1 MKLYLGQ
8 TVLFKNESG
17 VLSPAI
23 VTQINPDGSVSLI
36 DFPVSGHVAA
46 RHKIWFGT
54 GPKQFSALVVPAP
67 EVPAEAAA

>member
-1 MKLYLGQ
+1 MKPYLGQ

-23 VTQINPDGSVSLI
+23 VTQINPDGSVSLF
-36 DFPVSGHVAA
+36 DLPVSGHAAA
-46 RHKIWFGT
+46 RHKVWPGS
-54 GPKQFSALVVPAP
+54 GPKQFSALVVPV